1 MSHFGSNL
9 FLTTFTILLL
19 SALLATDHSKIV
31 SLLSIIYTN
40 KDSYSNHDD
49 KQVIP
54 IVGAVGPES
63 LAFDPHGRGP
73 YTGVSDGRIIKWLE
87 NERQW
92 IDFAVT
98 STQRNH
104 ISMIVSGDRTGRL
117 MKYNPQSKETT
128 VLLQNLTFPNGVSL
142 SKDGDFIFVADTT
155 NCRIIKLWLEPSS
168 KSGMVEVFD
177 RLPGF
182 PDNIKRNHRGEFWV
196 GIHAKRGKFL
206 KWVLSFPLVGQAL
219 IKLPFDITKVYSY
232 FARWGGNGLAVRLSG
247 NGDVLEALEDESR
260 NGWKAIYRQIGE
272 KYGVEYSEAEILNRY
287 RWAYEQPWGRS
298 RLRYVNDGKPF
309 WQYIVSSSTG
319 CSDTQYF
326 EELYN
331 YYTTE
336 KAWHLCDPDAEKVF
350 KALRTSGVKLAVVS
364 NFDTRLRPLLR
375 ALNCDHWFDAV
386 AVSAE
391 VEAEKPNP
399 TIFLK
404 ACELLGVKPED
415 AVHVGDDRRNDIWG
429 ARDAGCD
436 AWLWGSDVQSFEEV
450 FFFLVL
456 LSNELCC
463 SEDRSPGLNKDYSS
477 PCNNLSSNF
486 IV

>member
-1 MSHFGSNL
+1 MA
-9 FLTTFTILLL
+9 TTMAKISKVAGRLL
-19 SALLATDHSKIV
+19 SHKLPRPISRSGSCGNGVRAEFQVDRFGVSGGSFYSSSAVPVESDLVGSRLFGLKDYEDYRRALYGGITYKALLVD
-31 SLLSIIYTN
+31 
-40 KDSYSNHDD
+40 
-49 KQVIP
+49 
-54 IVGAVGPES
+54 AVGT
-63 LAFDPHGRGP
+63 L
-73 YTGVSDGRIIKWLE
+73 V
-87 NERQW
+87 
-92 IDFAVT
+92 V
-98 STQRNH
+98 
-104 ISMIVSGDRTGRL
+104 
-117 MKYNPQSKETT
+117 
-128 VLLQNLTFPNGVSL
+128 
-142 SKDGDFIFVADTT
+142 
-155 NCRIIKLWLEPSS
+155 PSQP
-168 KSGMVEVFD
+168 M
-177 RLPGF
+177 
-182 PDNIKRNHRGEFWV
+182 
-196 GIHAKRGKFL
+196 A
-206 KWVLSFPLVGQAL
+206 Q
-219 IKLPFDITKVYSY
+219 
-232 FARWGGNGLAVRLSG
+232 
-247 NGDVLEALEDESR
+247 
-260 NGWKAIYRQIGE
+260 IYRQIGE

-375 ALNCDHWFDAV
+375 ALNCDHWFDAM

-429 ARDAGCD
+429 ARGAGCD
-436 AWLWGSDVQSFEEV
+436 AWLWGSDVQSFKEHVLVV
-450 FFFLVL
+450 FVTVLHCFLRD
-456 LSNELCC
+456 ELITLHDAGC

-477 PCNNLSSNF
+477 PCNSLSSNF
-486 IV
+486 TV